1 MCYSF
6 FIRLKKLVVKQP
18 VQPVSAFPGSQAS
31 IPGEQKDYKRKFSQQ
46 LNLKSPG
53 QC

>member
-6 FIRLKKLVVKQP
+6 FIRLKKLVVKRP

-31 IPGEQKDYKRKFSQQ
+31 IPGEQKDSKRKFSQQ

-53 QC
+53 WC